1 MADMGH
7 IKRNPE
13 TGSVAVRTHFD
24 ESVPEL
30 AGLAWAVINPGPGPG
45 PRRLTS
51 AEVEGWDDVFAP
63 EVAE

>member
-1 MADMGH
+1 MAEMGH

-24 ESVPEL
+24 EAVPEL
-30 AGLAWAVINPGPGPG
+30 AALAWAVVHPGAAPG

-51 AEVEGWDDVFAP
+51 DEVENWDDVFSP
-63 EVAE
+63 EVDE